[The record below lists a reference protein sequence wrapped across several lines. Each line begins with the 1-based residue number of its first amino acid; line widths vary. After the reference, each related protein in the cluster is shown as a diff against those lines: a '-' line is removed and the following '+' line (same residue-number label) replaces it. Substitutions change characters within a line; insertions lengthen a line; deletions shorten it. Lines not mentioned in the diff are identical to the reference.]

1 MHVMEYCCIIVT
13 HVLRC
18 VFNNI
23 ALFHCRDAVCRVAFP
38 YFNIGV
44 NAAKF
49 AQIEGSIS
57 NKLMKI
63 ITMIFGSHIAGACR
77 GDTLKVKL

>member
-13 HVLRC
+13 YVLHC

-23 ALFHCRDAVCRVAFP
+23 ALFHCRDAVCREALP

-44 NAAKF
+44 NAAIF
-49 AQIEGSIS
+49 AKIEGSIS
-57 NKLMKI
+57 NKLMK
-63 ITMIFGSHIAGACR
+63 MLR
-77 GDTLKVKL
+77 